1 MFEHFYK
8 PAKSSLNCCYCYSP
22 LYSVLGLFTTTRL
35 EVKNHYSQGTAQVR
49 KQGGRFYC
57 YCYCYC
63 YYCGN
68 DPGAEGGGKLR
79 IFHGGRVH

>member
-35 EVKNHYSQGTAQVR
+35 EVKKHYSQGPAR
-49 KQGGRFYC
+49 ERGRGVF
-57 YCYCYC
+57 
-63 YYCGN
+63 GKVKTN
-68 DPGAEGGGKLR
+68 DLILPYVYVEQNQLTMADD
-79 IFHGGRVH
+79 

>member
-8 PAKSSLNCCYCYSP
+8 PAKSSLNCCYYYSP
-22 LYSVLGLFTTTRL
+22 LYSVLGLFTTTQL

-49 KQGGRFYC
+49 KQGGRF